1 MIWKFYFKL
10 INGLLPSYFNIMI
23 PVLPPICNFHEVR
36 KPIFHLPHIIH
47 EFAEQLI
54 HFQLIRQLN
63 NETGALLIS
72 SKVHT
77 HSFLSFKLYIKTTVI
92 NNYKDR
98 CEKMICYSCLKRV
111 RNLSE

>member
-1 MIWKFYFKL
+1 MFRTMIWKFYFKL
-10 INGLLPSYFNIMI
+10 MNGLLPSYFNIMI

-63 NETGALLIS
+63 NETGALLIR
-72 SKVHT
+72 SKEHIRT
-77 HSFLSFKLYIKTTVI
+77 HF
-92 NNYKDR
+92 
-98 CEKMICYSCLKRV
+98 
-111 RNLSE
+111 